1 MAQKLNITWLD
12 VTDSTNNRAQDGIP
26 TAEDRS
32 VWAALFQTQG
42 RGQRGNTWKASKG
55 ENLTFSI
62 LLKPSFILAQDQF
75 IISAIVTLGIH
86 KYLQNKGIESRIK
99 WPNDIYA
106 ADRKIC
112 GILIE
117 NGISG
122 NLLSTSICGIGLNIN
137 QREFPKDLPNPTSTI
152 LELERLAA
160 AKRPAPDTATAKA
173 STLTADPAATKLAS
187 AEPVT
192 NMDLKSELELLLTD
206 IFSYYDKA
214 QAEFLANGNYKAL
227 YNEYLANLYRRG
239 EFHRYIETATGKEIT
254 AKIIG
259 LDPYACLILEYEN
272 GSRKSFAFKE
282 ISYIL

>member
-62 LLKPSFILAQDQF
+62 LLKPDFIFAQDQF
-75 IISAIVTLGIH
+75 IVSAIVTLGLH

-99 WPNDIYA
+99 WPNDIYVG
-106 ADRKIC
+106 DRKIV

-122 NLLSTSICGIGLNIN
+122 NNLSTSICGIGLNLN
-137 QREFPKDLPNPTSTI
+137 QREFPKDLPNPTSVI
-152 LELERLAA
+152 LELERLG
-160 AKRPAPDTATAKA
+160 T
-173 STLTADPAATKLAS
+173 
-187 AEPVT
+187 PVSK
-192 NMDLKSELELLLTD
+192 MDLKTELELLLTD

-214 QAEFLANGNYKAL
+214 RSEFLAKGNYNVL
-227 YNEYLANLYRRG
+227 YDEYLANLYRRG
-239 EFHRYIETATGKEIT
+239 EFHRYIETATGKDIR
-254 AKIIG
+254 ARIIG
-259 LDPYACLILEYEN
+259 LDEYACLILEYED
-272 GSRKSFAFKE
+272 GTRKSFAFKE
-282 ISYIL
+282 ISYII

>member
-99 WPNDIYA
+99 WPNDIYV

-137 QREFPKDLPNPTSTI
+137 QREFPKDLPNPTSAI

-160 AKRPAPDTATAKA
+160 KPIAKM
-173 STLTADPAATKLAS
+173 
-187 AEPVT
+187 
-192 NMDLKSELELLLTD
+192 NLKSELELLLTD

>member
-1 MAQKLNITWLD
+1 MAQKLNITWMD

-26 TAEDRS
+26 TAEDKS

-62 LLKPSFILAQDQF
+62 LLKPDFIFAQDQF
-75 IISAIVTLGIH
+75 IVSAIVTLGIH

-106 ADRKIC
+106 EERKIC

-122 NLLSTSICGIGLNIN
+122 NNLSSSICGIGLNIN
-137 QREFPKDLPNPTSTI
+137 QKEFPKDLPNPTSVI
-152 LELERLAA
+152 LELERLGRPV
-160 AKRPAPDTATAKA
+160 AKM
-173 STLTADPAATKLAS
+173 
-187 AEPVT
+187 E
-192 NMDLKSELELLLTD
+192 LKRELELLLTD
-206 IFSYYDKA
+206 IFYYYDKA
-214 QAEFLANGNYKAL
+214 KTEFIEKGNYKAL
-227 YNEYLANLYRRG
+227 YDEYHKNLYRRG
-239 EFHRYIETATGKEIT
+239 EFHRYIETASNKEIT

-259 LDPYACLILEYEN
+259 LDEYACLILEYRD
-272 GSRKSFAFKE
+272 GTRKSFAFKE
-282 ISYIL
+282 ISYII